1 MDVKTDILIWT
12 SIGFSIPIF
21 LYPSLPRYF
30 KLLLSYMTFASFC
43 FWLTNEPYGFF
54 HRIDSIMARIS
65 IMSVILYK
73 VLVYRKNLFWFLW
86 FTFIMFFCFY
96 MSDVSS
102 NEKWGSETHVGYL
115 SCIVSCVCNIGYVSR
130 FKFFFMKNII
140 YRS

>member
-12 SIGFSIPIF
+12 SLGFSIPIF

-65 IMSVILYK
+65 IASVVLYK
-73 VLVYRKNLFWFLW
+73 VLVYKQNLFWFLCLAS
-86 FTFIMFFCFY
+86 IVLFCFY
-96 MSDVSS
+96 MSDISS
-102 NEKWGSETHVGYL
+102 NEKWGSETHVGYHALAHVFSILAMLVGL
-115 SCIVSCVCNIGYVSR
+115 SSSL
-130 FKFFFMKNII
+130 
-140 YRS
+140 

>member
-12 SIGFSIPIF
+12 SLGFGIPIF

-54 HRIDSIMARIS
+54 HRIDSIMVRIS
-65 IMSVILYK
+65 IASVVLYK
-73 VLVYRKNLFWFLW
+73 FVFNRKYLFWFLLL
-86 FTFIMFFCFY
+86 TFIVLFCFY

-102 NEKWGSETHVGYL
+102 NEKWGSEAHVGYHALAHVFSILAMLVGL
-115 SCIVSCVCNIGYVSR
+115 SSSL
-130 FKFFFMKNII
+130 
-140 YRS
+140 

>member
-12 SIGFSIPIF
+12 SLGFSIPIF

-54 HRIDSIMARIS
+54 HRIDSIMVRIS
-65 IMSVILYK
+65 IASVILYK
-73 VLVYRKNLFWFLW
+73 VLVYRKHLFWFLSL
-86 FTFIMFFCFY
+86 TFIVLFCFY

-102 NEKWGSETHVGYL
+102 NEKWGSEAHVGYHAL
-115 SCIVSCVCNIGYVSR
+115 AHVFSILAMLVGLNSSL
-130 FKFFFMKNII
+130 
-140 YRS
+140 

>member
-102 NEKWGSETHVGYL
+102 NEKWGSETHVGYHVL
-115 SCIVSCVCNIGYVSR
+115 SHVFAILAMLVGLNSSL
-130 FKFFFMKNII
+130 
-140 YRS
+140 